1 MLKTTYRERR
11 KNAVFKYGILQDIN
25 IVMHFKVSMKDNIL
39 YLIRKYSTFS
49 TLVLS
54 TIIVANVYSAYVT
67 FTSDRSIFDV
77 AEKALVGVFIVVCAS
92 LVSLLPYDLYKV
104 NKDKKMCRSLNLDY
118 RSFAVKTEEQKDEI
132 REKFSKHA

>member
-1 MLKTTYRERR
+1 
-11 KNAVFKYGILQDIN
+11 
-25 IVMHFKVSMKDNIL
+25 MKDNIL

-54 TIIVANVYSAYVT
+54 TTLVAIVYSAYAT

-132 REKFSKHA
+132 REKFSKLA